1 MEDRKT
7 RINQRW
13 LLFYYF
19 CSLTENIERE
29 PDFIDYLI
37 YINWMMDNYDP
48 KLILKICADLI
59 CQHIKLYK
67 KNPMKNSILRIRMMT
82 IKEYAKTGRRTDWRI
97 FY

>member
-37 YINWMMDNYDP
+37 YINWM
-48 KLILKICADLI
+48 ILKICADLI